1 MTWTSTVSRFEIDR
15 KSVLIGALV
24 ANTMVLLMGV
34 YYAVSPDDLIGPIPV
49 VVPLV
54 WISVSVLVF
63 TRTRLPETSR
73 RRRRLGLAIGA
84 AYFGLLAYFGGLW
97 GAPIQAI
104 PMGVDLTLVGA
115 PPGWTPRIALNSP
128 LVYINLLPWKF
139 AGYLALSY
147 LVYATVLDAAG
158 SAVSGVLG
166 LLSCV
171 SCTWPVIA
179 TIASSVLGGT
189 AAVTAVAYN
198 QSYLLS
204 TVVFLVTVVLLYWRP
219 GWR

>member
-1 MTWTSTVSRFEIDR
+1 MTRTHTISGFEVDRSTLV
-15 KSVLIGALV
+15 VGALV
-24 ANTMVLLMGV
+24 ANTMVLLMAV
-34 YYAVSPDDLIGPIPV
+34 YYALSPDDLIGPIPV

-63 TRTRLPETSR
+63 ARTRIPATTDR
-73 RRRRLGLAIGA
+73 RRQLGLAIGA
-84 AYFGLLAYFGGLW
+84 AYFGLLAYFGGIW

-115 PPGWTPRIALNSP
+115 PPGWTPRLALNSP
-128 LVYINLLPWKF
+128 LIYVNLLPWKL
-139 AGYLALSY
+139 AGYLALAY

-204 TVVFLVTVVLLYWRP
+204 TLVFLVTVALLYWRP